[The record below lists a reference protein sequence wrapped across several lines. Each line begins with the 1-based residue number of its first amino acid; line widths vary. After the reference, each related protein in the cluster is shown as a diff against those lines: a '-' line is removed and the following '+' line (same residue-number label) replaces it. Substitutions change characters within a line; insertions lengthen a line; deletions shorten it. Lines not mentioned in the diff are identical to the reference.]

1 MKTAFCLWLVLAVA
15 AADVSAWGDDG
26 HQIIARI
33 AARKLTTSAKRKIV
47 ELARPGAGDNPALAA
62 ALGGVG
68 EPQPTAAEFKN
79 ALADMAI
86 WPDHMPGGKG
96 DTEPWHYIDFGLFEG
111 TSTTADRCPKGC
123 VTALIPTLI
132 ANITSGASITADTR
146 TFAADKEL
154 RFLIHF
160 LGDIHQPLHASTN
173 ADAGGNCVKVTGL
186 DPSDQLH
193 AVWDVALVKLVKKP
207 TQEGTVTALLAEFG
221 SDLLAGGVVD
231 PAQQAAE
238 SFAFAHDNIYP
249 VAKPTAIPIIDHFVD
264 LRPSECS
271 TKAPDEIR
279 HAMVDGPA
287 SFKNDATKLIVRRQL
302 YRAGVRL
309 ATILNALFM

>member
-1 MKTAFCLWLVLAVA
+1 MKTALCLWLVLAVA
-15 AADVSAWGDDG
+15 AANLSAWGDDG
-26 HQIIARI
+26 HQIVARI
-33 AARKLTTSAKRKIV
+33 AARKLTTSTKKKIV
-47 ELARPGAGDNPALAA
+47 ALARPGAADDPALAA
-62 ALGGVG
+62 ALGSVG

-79 ALADMAI
+79 ALAAMAI

-111 TSTTADRCPKGC
+111 PNTTADRCPKGC
-123 VTALIPTLI
+123 ITALIPTLI
-132 ANITSGASITADTR
+132 ANITSGVSITADTR

-173 ADAGGNCVKVTGL
+173 ADAGGNCEKVTGFE
-186 DPSDQLH
+186 PSDQLH
-193 AVWDVALVKLVKKP
+193 HTWDVDLVNLVKKP

-221 SDLLAGGVVD
+221 SDVLAGGVVD

-238 SFAFAHDNIYP
+238 SFSLAHDNIYP
-249 VAKPTAIPIIDHFVD
+249 VIKPAAIPIIDHFVD

-279 HAMVDGPA
+279 MALVDGPA
-287 SFKNDATKLIVRRQL
+287 SFNNDASKLIARRQL